1 MNRWLIAAAS
11 AGVALV
17 VANAVETTE
26 QASNRLKPDKS
37 LERAARELVSNL
49 PQMHLSHKAFDE
61 NVSTNALKIFLDML
75 DYEHSFFLASD
86 IEHFQAR
93 APNLIDE
100 LTAGRLDFA
109 FEAYTILLDRV
120 SNRVAY
126 VDQILKKGFDL
137 DVAETYAFK
146 RKDAPYAKDEAEWND
161 LWRRRIKNQIVA
173 RKVSDALGSNTV
185 DVVKDAADKEP
196 ETHSEKADSKMT
208 PEDSIRKS
216 YERLYTVLKDND
228 ATWVSERYLNA
239 YTMTYDPHTS
249 YMTPLSQEDFEI
261 GMNLSLVGIGA
272 LLSSEDGAAKV
283 ERLIPAGPADRDG
296 RLKPGDKVIAVGQGD
311 EPIVDIL
318 HYPLSKAVRLIRG
331 KKGSKVVLKY
341 IPVSDPSGS
350 STRSITIV
358 RDEVKLEDQAAKGEI
373 REIST
378 PDGGKYTLG
387 VVTLPEFYADMRQNG
402 RGETEP
408 RSCTK
413 DVLRILEDFRK
424 KDVDGVA
431 LDLRNNGGGS
441 LSEAIA
447 LTGLF
452 IPTGPVVQVRDLRR
466 VQQLSDENESVAW
479 DGPLVV
485 LVNRFSA
492 SASEILAGALQDYG
506 RAVVVGDSKTHGKG
520 TVQSLTNLSP
530 LRPSLGSLKV
540 TTASF
545 YRIAGGSTQLKG
557 VEPDIVISSTLEAL
571 EVGEEYLPNAMQW
584 SRVDPAKFQ
593 TDAVEK
599 ALVPTLKKRSEERRA
614 KDPKFAALQQLTDQ
628 VKKQQQSK
636 EITLRYS
643 ERLELAR
650 CDKELQK
657 KLEDNAPAAADV
669 VPVSTPEASDK
680 DKEKEKKKKNDIV
693 LNESLNILADWI
705 DAKEQKTAGTKDAP
719 AGRSI

>member
-1 MNRWLIAAAS
+1 MKRWLIAAAS

-26 QASNRLKPDKS
+26 QAANRLKPDKS

-61 NVSTNALKIFLDML
+61 NVSTNALKIYLDML
-75 DYEHSFFLASD
+75 DYEHSYFLASD
-86 IEHFQAR
+86 IERFKAR
-93 APNLIDE
+93 APSLIDE
-100 LTAGRLDFA
+100 LSNGRLDLA
-109 FEAYTILLDRV
+109 FEVYTLLLDRV

-126 VDQILKKGFDL
+126 VDQLLKKGFDL

-173 RKVSDALGSNTV
+173 RKVSDALGTNAV
-185 DVVKDAADKEP
+185 DIVKDEADKDA
-196 ETHSEKADSKMT
+196 ETHSAQADSKMT
-208 PEDSIRKS
+208 PEESIRKS

-228 ATWVSERYLNA
+228 ATWVSERYLNSF
-239 YTMTYDPHTS
+239 TMTYDPHTS

-283 ERLIPAGPADRDG
+283 ERLIPGGPAERDG

-311 EPIVDIL
+311 EAIVDIL

-358 RDEVKLEDQAAKGEI
+358 RDEVKLEEQAAKGEI
-373 REIST
+373 REIAT
-378 PDGGKYTLG
+378 PGGGKYTLG
-387 VVTLPEFYADMRQNG
+387 IVTLPEFYADMRQNG

-424 KDVDGVA
+424 KDVEGVA

-466 VQQLSDENESVAW
+466 VQQLPDENESVAW

-557 VEPDIVISSTLEAL
+557 VAPDIVISSTLEAL
-571 EVGEEYLPNAMQW
+571 EVGEEYLPNAMPW
-584 SRVDPAKFQ
+584 STVAPANYPVDKA
-593 TDAVEK
+593 EK
-599 ALVPTLKKRSEERRA
+599 ALVPELRKRSEERRA
-614 KDPKFAALQQLTDQ
+614 KDPKFAALQQLTEQ
-628 VKKQQQSK
+628 VRKQQQSK

-650 CDKELQK
+650 ADKELQK
-657 KLEDNAPAAADV
+657 QLEESAPEKEQAPAAGA
-669 VPVSTPEASDK
+669 EATDK
-680 DKEKEKKKKNDIV
+680 DKKKKNDLV

-705 DAKEQKTAGTKDAP
+705 DAKEQKTAGAKDVP
-719 AGRSI
+719 AARSI